1 MVQQALASALRKTRR
16 LSRDLWYQAQRH
28 GQPLWYRAKRHARDA
43 WSRGRRHPRAIGLIA
58 GALVLTL
65 AGAYTLSA
73 SGTGQ
78 SLCPPVTSKTA
89 QFSLLVDRVPRSRAG
104 SELEIRYDVCG
115 LPSGTPYHGRAK
127 LSQQRPTGKKKASQ
141 PKPLVVAFRD
151 KVDGPATRRSQEMD
165 LTYTKPGT
173 YSLELLV
180 VDNKGRERK
189 KVQKIEIQPR

>member
-1 MVQQALASALRKTRR
+1 
-16 LSRDLWYQAQRH
+16 
-28 GQPLWYRAKRHARDA
+28 
-43 WSRGRRHPRAIGLIA
+43 
-58 GALVLTL
+58 
-65 AGAYTLSA
+65 
-73 SGTGQ
+73 
-78 SLCPPVTSKTA
+78 VTSKTA